1 MRDYMSIL
9 SNIGQNI
16 MLKAK
21 DFKTVAEYVAYI
33 FNNADNFKAS
43 IGMDDQQLTNLEEL
57 LVFAYKLGYKHGE
70 DFMDGK
76 RPEDT
81 PLPFYQDQ
89 YSEYGGD

>member
-1 MRDYMSIL
+1 MLFLSYPFIVWIFSIAITRIIHL
-9 SNIGQNI
+9 
-16 MLKAK
+16 
-21 DFKTVAEYVAYI
+21 YI
-33 FNNADNFKAS
+33 FNNANNFKAS

-57 LVFAYKLGYKHGE
+57 LVFAYKLGYNHGE